1 MAHNVAT
8 GSFCKDNFARR
19 QIKQLQ
25 NGIPEQVQTEISENI
40 ASAIVPT
47 MTYYRLAGTYT
58 APLDSEALGTGITS
72 ADFNVSVRDVKGL
85 IITIEGISLGADT
98 YQGNKDVEIKVFDK
112 QNNTL
117 FTMYDENSNVSI
129 EYFNCI
135 VSPKVLASA
144 ILSGRALNSGV
155 ESEEQGFYHKQIG
168 LNTGVFFPTETQ
180 IGDFRIRFRTNA
192 IVQNHPIVFR
202 LYVQI

>member
-47 MTYYRLAGTYT
+47 MTYYRYAGSYT
-58 APLDSEALGTGITS
+58 APLESTTLGSGIT
-72 ADFNVSVRDVKGL
+72 AQNFGVSVRDVKGL
-85 IITIEGISLGADT
+85 IITIEGISLGAD
-98 YQGNKDVEIKVFDK
+98 QNKGNKDVEIKVFDK
-112 QNNTL
+112 EDNTL
-117 FTMYDENSNVSI
+117 FTMRDGNSTVTN

-135 VSPKVLASA
+135 VAPKVLASA
-144 ILSGRALNSGV
+144 IFSGRAFDGT
-155 ESEEQGFYHKQIG
+155 ESEQNGFYRKQIG
-168 LNTGVFFPTETQ
+168 LNAGAFFPTETQ
-180 IGDFRIRFRTNA
+180 IGDFRIKFRTNA
-192 IVQNHPIVFR
+192 YVQNHPIVFR